1 MDNGAA
7 ADAAAVDRTTENSM
21 TSIDLG
27 SQSAAWDASDVDW
40 SAPPTAMSPSGEA
53 SSSGR
58 LSGGGASINDRP
70 SLSIVSTSNAIES
83 GEMVRR
89 FVVQL
94 EVGDRR
100 WEITRRY
107 SDFFELERRLAAA
120 FGSAAMPEFPPR
132 LLRNSDDDIADRM
145 VQLDAWLR
153 ALTPPMLEHRWVRT
167 FLGLPLLPSVNA
179 SSLYIY
185 HSSPGRSI

>member
-1 MDNGAA
+1 M
-7 ADAAAVDRTTENSM
+7 
-21 TSIDLG
+21 G

-58 LSGGGASINDRP
+58 LSGGASINDRP

-94 EVGDRR
+94 EVGERR

-145 VQLDAWLR
+145 VLLDRWVR
-153 ALTPPMLEHRWVRT
+153 ELTPPMLEHRWCAPSSAAAAAVGERVVAVH
-167 FLGLPLLPSVNA
+167 LPLVAGPVDMKFGEKNA
-179 SSLYIY
+179 IF
-185 HSSPGRSI
+185 RA

>member
-1 MDNGAA
+1 MDSA
-7 ADAAAVDRTTENSM
+7 AAAVDRTTENSM

-40 SAPPTAMSPSGEA
+40 SAPPTAMSPSGEP
-53 SSSGR
+53 SSGR
-58 LSGGGASINDRP
+58 LSGGASINDRP

-145 VQLDAWLR
+145 VLLDSWLR

>member
-1 MDNGAA
+1 
-7 ADAAAVDRTTENSM
+7 M

-58 LSGGGASINDRP
+58 LSGGASINDRP
-70 SLSIVSTSNAIES
+70 SLSIV
-83 GEMVRR
+83 
-89 FVVQL
+89 
-94 EVGDRR
+94 
-100 WEITRRY
+100 
-107 SDFFELERRLAAA
+107 
-120 FGSAAMPEFPPR
+120 
-132 LLRNSDDDIADRM
+132 LLDS
-145 VQLDAWLR
+145 WLR
-153 ALTPPMLEHRWVRT
+153 ALTPSMLEHRWVRT